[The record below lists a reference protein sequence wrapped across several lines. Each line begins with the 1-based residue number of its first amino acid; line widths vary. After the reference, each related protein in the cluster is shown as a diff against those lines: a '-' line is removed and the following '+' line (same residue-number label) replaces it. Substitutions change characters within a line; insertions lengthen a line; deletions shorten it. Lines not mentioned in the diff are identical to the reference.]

1 MSRSAHE
8 AVIGCSNEGG
18 SRDVF
23 GKDVCVP
30 TSTPPTAPT
39 PTVTSPTFNY
49 LDSLQFNDKGCSSN
63 SPCSK
68 CNGPCYGNNSICD
81 SGLTCFVRSGSESI
95 PGCVTGGSGDV
106 SGIDYCHEDPTDGTP
121 TYIPGDL
128 TKRENGII
136 LSTGLTS
143 TIIARTGI
151 PVSYVNDGQSNR
163 NFHGDPD
170 AGAVFEDINGTN
182 PGGYV

>member
-1 MSRSAHE
+1 
-8 AVIGCSNEGG
+8 
-18 SRDVF
+18 
-23 GKDVCVP
+23 
-30 TSTPPTAPT
+30 
-39 PTVTSPTFNY
+39 
-49 LDSLQFNDKGCSSN
+49 
-63 SPCSK
+63 
-68 CNGPCYGNNSICD
+68 
-81 SGLTCFVRSGSESI
+81 
-95 PGCVTGGSGDV
+95 
-106 SGIDYCHEDPTDGTP
+106 
-121 TYIPGDL
+121 L